1 MQSLHIPSFAFSP
14 LGILSLLQP
23 GYTSALSPRF
33 SAQICNR
40 SPQKTRLRPYL
51 QGLPS
56 PTPVT
61 DLGSI
66 SLLQGCGAEWG
77 GAARPLP
84 SPAPCSAIIHR
95 PLSLLP
101 ALWMDR
107 LLGAG
112 WNDLTSAPFP
122 HFREDPCLPPVI
134 SMHTV
139 WVLFSLSSGPTE
151 YNRYPAIKDVGRLKL
166 IRSNYG
172 LAYSCACFCRTR
184 H

>member
-1 MQSLHIPSFAFSP
+1 MSSFAFSPP

-23 GYTSALSPRF
+23 GYTSVLSPGF
-33 SAQICNR
+33 SIQRCNR
-40 SPQKTRLRPYL
+40 PPRKTRLRPHL

-56 PTPVT
+56 PTPGRN
-61 DLGSI
+61 LGSI
-66 SLLQGCGAEWG
+66 SLLQDCGAEWG
-77 GAARPLP
+77 GAAQPLP

-101 ALWMDR
+101 ALWMAGV
-107 LLGAG
+107 LGGRVERPDA
-112 WNDLTSAPFP
+112 SAHFP
-122 HFREDPCLPPVI
+122 HFHADPCLPLVI

-139 WVLFSLSSGPTE
+139 WVLFSLSSDLTE
-151 YNRYPAIKDVGRLKL
+151 YNRYPAIKDVGRLNL
-166 IRSNYG
+166 IGSNYG